1 MATQEHRLKRYD
13 YKAWCIERRTVTK
26 KGEWSKWIPFKY
38 PGNMRQG
45 IEGMLD
51 ISLAGGG
58 GEFVVHNADELL
70 EAIENATSRLETCFG
85 EGQGVLCVTDEVEHG

>member
-1 MATQEHRLKRYD
+1 MANQEHRLKRYG
-13 YKAWCIERRTVTK
+13 YKAWCIERRYVNK
-26 KGEWSKWIPFKY
+26 KGEWTEWQDYKY

-58 GEFVVHNADELL
+58 GEFAAHNADELL
-70 EAIENATSRLETCFG
+70 EAIENAVSKVETSFREHSGVASDYARLEY
-85 EGQGVLCVTDEVEHG
+85 